1 MWPSLSKPRSE
12 AGTFFFL
19 LYAPK
24 KLACIHIDKNLAY
37 SSLHGEGE
45 DAFETQFLRATIVKN
60 LKQILCRFHQ
70 DLNSDNWIQVQSA
83 NH

>member
-45 DAFETQFLRATIVKN
+45 NAFETIFTCYNSKETWKL
-60 LKQILCRFHQ
+60 LCRFHQ

>member
-12 AGTFFFL
+12 AGTFFFYYTHL
-19 LYAPK
+19 KNWPVFILTRIWHTHLYM
-24 KLACIHIDKNLAY
+24 
-37 SSLHGEGE
+37 EQGE